1 VNQAIPMMRQY
12 RPTET
17 VKVAELFLALGQAEA
32 QLASDYCS
40 GIPLS
45 NGAGTTIEWGN
56 PLTTD
61 SVFKVAVASYDSGLV
76 IVPNT
81 VTAADAIRINRA
93 LRIGKARAFIV
104 LKRYTEAAAVVA
116 GIPSNYTYDHTF
128 APVTGDNAI
137 WGQATSNRRYNV
149 GNNVEGNARNIPVA
163 NNLDFFSAG
172 DPRVPASYTVT
183 SGTGGRPDT
192 TRSQDGN
199 TLSRTT
205 TIWLRDTPV
214 PVFNG
219 VDARL
224 VEAEER
230 YQAGDVPGMLAIL
243 NALRAAPQRHGTVTP
258 SPMAALADPGTP
270 AARVDLLF
278 REKAFWTFSR
288 GQRLGDLRRLIRDY
302 GRTAANTFPE
312 GTHYR
317 GGTYGTD
324 VNMPVPQQEENNPN
338 FSRTACDQTR
348 A

>member
-1 VNQAIPMMRQY
+1 
-12 RPTET
+12 
-17 VKVAELFLALGQAEA
+17 
-32 QLASDYCS
+32 
-40 GIPLS
+40 
-45 NGAGTTIEWGN
+45 
-56 PLTTD
+56 
-61 SVFKVAVASYDSGLV
+61 
-76 IVPNT
+76 
-81 VTAADAIRINRA
+81 
-93 LRIGKARAFIV
+93 
-104 LKRYTEAAAVVA
+104 
-116 GIPSNYTYDHTF
+116 
-128 APVTGDNAI
+128 
-137 WGQATSNRRYNV
+137 
-149 GNNVEGNARNIPVA
+149 
-163 NNLDFFSAG
+163 
-172 DPRVPASYTVT
+172 VPASYTVT
-183 SGTGGRPDT
+183 PRTGGGADT

-205 TIWLRDTPV
+205 TIWNRDTPV

-258 SPMAALADPGTP
+258 APMAALTDPGTP
-270 AARVDLLF
+270 AARIDLLF

-288 GQRLGDLRRLIRDY
+288 GQRLGDMRRLIRDY

-324 VNMPVPQQEENNPN
+324 VNLPVPQQEENNPN
-338 FSRTACDQTR
+338 FDRTACDQTR